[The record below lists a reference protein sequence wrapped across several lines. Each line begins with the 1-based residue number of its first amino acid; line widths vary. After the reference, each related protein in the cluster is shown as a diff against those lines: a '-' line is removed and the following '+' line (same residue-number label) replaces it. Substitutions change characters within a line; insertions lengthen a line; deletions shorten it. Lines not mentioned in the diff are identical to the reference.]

1 MPEEL
6 AESPYL
12 VEFYGTVRYSIR
24 SIFNGYLG
32 WFSGNPAD
40 LDPLTISQKAEKIS
54 VLAGGDEALFNEL
67 QNAYN
72 NKEMQWV
79 LELADLL
86 LAREFNVSQV
96 QDIKFDA
103 IAYLGIRNLTLRG
116 AIIYCQWLT
125 NLNRANHTPHSQK
138 EALISYLKCHWKH
151 FWRF

>member
-1 MPEEL
+1 MEL
-6 AESPYL
+6 SDTPLDLYL
-12 VEFYGTVRYSIR
+12 TRKH
-24 SIFNGYLG
+24 LG

-79 LELADLL
+79 LETADLL

-103 IAYLGIRNLTLRG
+103 IAYLGIRESNPPLQLFIVNG
-116 AIIYCQWLT
+116 NT

-138 EALISYLKCHWKH
+138 KP
-151 FWRF
+151 

>member
-79 LELADLL
+79 LEPS
-86 LAREFNVSQV
+86 RSSSGKR
-96 QDIKFDA
+96 I
-103 IAYLGIRNLTLRG
+103 
-116 AIIYCQWLT
+116 
-125 NLNRANHTPHSQK
+125 
-138 EALISYLKCHWKH
+138 
-151 FWRF
+151 